1 MLYKKLILSGL
12 LSSIPFF
19 SISVS
24 AKEESPFLFKGF
36 DFLSEEL
43 SEEPSIEFI
52 NNSFDDLYNIF
63 GKYSTLTSSQKEES
77 WYKHKGKYVRWQGIV
92 TYKDVGENNRQRIGV
107 RHNVGTNVELIFDDN
122 KKDTVRMISR
132 GNSITYTG
140 RLSLLFNRNLLFKLE
155 DANIEKINGVLVDE
169 LKKGLEDKATSS
181 LKPSHIK
188 DVSPE
193 SELKESSEVKTN
205 VSFDDLN
212 NIFGKDSS
220 LTYTQK
226 EEQWDNY
233 KGRYITWQGVV
244 TYKGVGEKDWK
255 RIGISHK
262 AGTNAELIFDDD
274 KKDLVKMVNKG
285 DSITYTGKLAK
296 LIGRNLLCSIVDVD
310 IKKIGDKIIH
320 KAEKTTLKISASEL
334 PTGIDIKNK
343 VAYEAEITM
352 SESMAP
358 KVIKKDD
365 IKITETLEGFID
377 ISFEELDKIFGKEN
391 RMTESQKD
399 KLWEEYKGKYVRWT
413 GKVVSRG
420 LGRVSGLRM
429 GINHKEGTD
438 IELCFDIEKKDKV
451 LQTKVGDT
459 VTYTGKLV
467 NRRGYILPY
476 KLEDGKIENITDIQL
491 TTENT
496 EATEQD
502 SYNQKQKRSSR

>member
-12 LSSIPFF
+12 LSSILFF
-19 SISVS
+19 SISVL
-24 AKEESPFLFKGF
+24 AEEEPPFLFKGF

-107 RHNVGTNVELIFDDN
+107 RHNVGTNVELIFDDD
-122 KKDTVRMISR
+122 KKDIVRMISR

-140 RLSLLFNRNLLFKLE
+140 KLSLLFNRNLLFKLE

-169 LKKGLEDKATSS
+169 LKKDLEDEATLS

-188 DVSPE
+188 DVFPE
-193 SELKESSEVKTN
+193 PELKESSEAKTDTP
-205 VSFDDLN
+205 FDDLN
-212 NIFGKDSS
+212 KIFGKNSS
-220 LTYTQK
+220 LTYAQK

-233 KGRYITWQGVV
+233 KGKSITWQGVV
-244 TYKGVGEKDWK
+244 TYKGVGRNDWK

-274 KKDLVKMVNKG
+274 KREIVKMVNNG

-296 LIGRNLLCSIVDVD
+296 LIGRNLLCSIVNVN
-310 IKKIGDKIIH
+310 IKKIGDKIID
-320 KAEKTTLKISASEL
+320 KAEKTSLKISDLEFPIGTDIENKILSE
-334 PTGIDIKNK
+334 
-343 VAYEAEITM
+343 VEITM
-352 SESMAP
+352 NESMAP

-377 ISFEELDKIFGKEN
+377 ISFEELDKMFGKEN

-399 KLWEEYKGKYVRWT
+399 KLWEEYKGKYVNWT
-413 GKVVSRG
+413 GQVVSRG

-467 NRRGYILPY
+467 NRRGYIMPY
-476 KLEDGKIENITDIQL
+476 KLEDGKIENIAEAQL
-491 TTENT
+491 TAENT
-496 EATEQD
+496 ETTEQD
-502 SYNQKQKRSSR
+502 SYNQKQRLAR

>member
-19 SISVS
+19 SISVL
-24 AKEESPFLFKGF
+24 AEEEPSFLFKDF
-36 DFLSEEL
+36 DFLSEEP
-43 SEEPSIEFI
+43 SIEEPSIEFI

-92 TYKDVGENNRQRIGV
+92 TYKDVGKNDRQRIGV
-107 RHNVGTNVELIFDDN
+107 RHNVGTNVELIFDDD
-122 KKDTVRMISR
+122 KKDIVRMISR

-140 RLSLLFNRNLLFKLE
+140 KLSLLFNRNLLFKLE
-155 DANIEKINGVLVDE
+155 DANIEKINAVLVDE
-169 LKKGLEDKATSS
+169 LKKDLEDKATLS

-188 DVSPE
+188 DVFPE
-193 SELKESSEVKTN
+193 SELKESSEAKTDT
-205 VSFDDLN
+205 SFDDLN
-212 NIFGKDSS
+212 KIFGKNSS

-233 KGRYITWQGVV
+233 KGKYITWQGVV
-244 TYKGVGEKDWK
+244 TYKGVGKKDWK
-255 RIGISHK
+255 RVGISHK
-262 AGTNAELIFDDD
+262 AGSNAELIFDND
-274 KKDLVKMVNKG
+274 KKDIVKMINNG
-285 DSITYTGKLAK
+285 DSITYTGKLAN
-296 LIGRNLLCSIVDVD
+296 LIGRNLLCSIVNVD
-310 IKKIGDKIIH
+310 IKKIGDKIIG
-320 KAEKTTLKISASEL
+320 KPEL
-334 PTGIDIKNK
+334 PSGTEIENK
-343 VAYEAEITM
+343 IISETEITM
-352 SESMAP
+352 DESMAP

-459 VTYTGKLV
+459 VTYTGKLI
-467 NRRGYILPY
+467 NRCGYILPY

-491 TTENT
+491 TAENT
-496 EATEQD
+496 EATDQD
-502 SYNQKQKRSSR
+502 SNNKKQRLAR